1 MKTPSQGLGCCRQDP
16 LKCSNKLKKRESL
29 TKFRRVFSS
38 QSALQ
43 GEVASENLLGQQM
56 H

>member
-1 MKTPSQGLGCCRQDP
+1 MQTPSQGLGCCHQDA
-16 LKCSNKLKKRESL
+16 LKCSNKQKKKSL
-29 TKFRRVFSS
+29 AKFRRVFSS
-38 QSALQ
+38 ESALQ